1 MKRRRLSGARAL
13 RLLLLLI
20 AGLAPRASAETAVR
34 FEPSSLAFGELE
46 VGVGS
51 APLSVT
57 VRNTGGSGT
66 GISFL
71 ADSPGLTVDGS
82 DCGGRLAAGARC
94 VVWVTVTPR
103 VAGAF
108 TGTLSAV
115 LDDGTAELEVVGHG
129 VVSEYPV
136 TAGVLR
142 GGGSIGPQRQVVDH
156 GSDAVF
162 TVTPDPGWKVAA
174 VTGDT
179 CAPARN
185 GDGAWI
191 AEGIV
196 APCAVEADFEIED
209 RGTTPGSRSRS
220 PAP

>member
-20 AGLAPRASAETAVR
+20 AGLALRASAETAVR

-46 VGVGS
+46 VGVAS
-51 APLSVT
+51 APLSAT
-57 VRNTGGSGT
+57 VRNAGGSGT

-71 ADSPGLTVDGS
+71 ADSPELTVDGG

-94 VVWVTVTPR
+94 VVRVTVTPR

-108 TGTLSAV
+108 SGTLSAV
-115 LDDGTAELEVVGHG
+115 LDDGTAVLRVEGHG
-129 VVSEYPV
+129 VISEYPV
-136 TAGVLR
+136 TTEVLR
-142 GGGSIGPQRQVVDH
+142 GGGSIGPRRQVVVH

-162 TVTPDPGWKVAA
+162 TVTPDPGWKVVA

-185 GDGAWI
+185 GDGTWI
-191 AEGIV
+191 AEAIV
-196 APCAVEADFEIED
+196 APCAVEAGFAIED
-209 RGTTPGSRSRS
+209 RGS
-220 PAP
+220 AM